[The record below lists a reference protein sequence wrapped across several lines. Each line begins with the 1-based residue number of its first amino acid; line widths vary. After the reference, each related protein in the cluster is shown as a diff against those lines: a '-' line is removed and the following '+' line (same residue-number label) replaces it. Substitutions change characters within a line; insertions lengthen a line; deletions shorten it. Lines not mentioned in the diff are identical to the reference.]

1 MIREIRTSGPVDAAI
16 NVPGSKS
23 MTNRALVCAAL
34 ARGTS
39 TIVNASDSE
48 DTALMAN
55 GLNQL
60 GVLARRKEQ
69 TWEVEGT
76 GGRLFAPR
84 YPIPVGNAGTTF
96 RFLCSVAALG
106 EGTTVFTTDPR
117 MADRPIDDLF
127 EPLRALGVAVSGEGT
142 RFSVTGGGMR
152 GGRITVRSG
161 KSSQFLSSLLLAAPY
176 VEGEVVIEVEGEVSS
191 RPYLEMTLDVMR
203 HFGVR
208 VERPDARSFRFRS
221 GQRYVPGR
229 CDIEADASGA
239 SYFFAAAAITG
250 GTVLVRS
257 IRRRSL
263 QGDTGFLS
271 ILGRMGCTVLEND
284 DGVRVSGGAEL
295 QGIDADLNTMPDLV
309 PTLAVTALFARGTTR
324 IRNVAHLRFKESDR
338 LNALVEELGRIG
350 ATVVAH
356 DDGLEITP
364 GAYRGAQLDTH
375 EDHRLAMSFA
385 LIGLRIP
392 GISVENPGV
401 VKKSFPRFWEEFE
414 RLEKGLEFRV

>member
-1 MIREIRTSGPVDAAI
+1 
-16 NVPGSKS
+16 
-23 MTNRALVCAAL
+23 
-34 ARGTS
+34 
-39 TIVNASDSE
+39 
-48 DTALMAN
+48 
-55 GLNQL
+55 
-60 GVLARRKEQ
+60 
-69 TWEVEGT
+69 
-76 GGRLFAPR
+76 
-84 YPIPVGNAGTTF
+84 
-96 RFLCSVAALG
+96 
-106 EGTTVFTTDPR
+106 
-117 MADRPIDDLF
+117 
-127 EPLRALGVAVSGEGT
+127 
-142 RFSVTGGGMR
+142 
-152 GGRITVRSG
+152 
-161 KSSQFLSSLLLAAPY
+161 
-176 VEGEVVIEVEGEVSS
+176 
-191 RPYLEMTLDVMR
+191 
-203 HFGVR
+203 
-208 VERPDARSFRFRS
+208 
-221 GQRYVPGR
+221 
-229 CDIEADASGA
+229 
-239 SYFFAAAAITG
+239 
-250 GTVLVRS
+250 VLVRS

-271 ILGRMGCTVLEND
+271 ILERMGCTVLEND
-284 DGVRVSGGAEL
+284 DGVRVSGGVAL

-338 LNALVEELGRIG
+338 LNALVQELGRIG